1 MHVRAKVI
9 TTVAAGLLAT
19 AGMFAPTATAAAPA
33 DREAPAVKTSDVKAA
48 NTWVYTWT
56 SANIRSCASTQCSI
70 NYSVPADYQLSAICW
85 AHGQWVSQHGYS
97 HDKWV
102 LLGSG
107 SSWIWGGLLKGSQ
120 TGNVPNEC

>member
-1 MHVRAKVI
+1 MHMRAKVI
-9 TTVAAGLLAT
+9 TTIAAGLLAA
-19 AGMFAPTATAAAPA
+19 AGMSAPTAAATAPTDQEARTAKS
-33 DREAPAVKTSDVKAA
+33 DRTIA

-70 NYSVPADYQLSAICW
+70 NYSVPANYQLSAICW
-85 AHGQWVSQHGYS
+85 AHGEWVSQNGYS

-107 SSWIWGGLLKGSQ
+107 ASWIWGGLLKGSQ

>member
-1 MHVRAKVI
+1 MRMRAKVV
-9 TTVAAGLLAT
+9 TTIAAGLLAA
-19 AGMFAPTATAAAPA
+19 AGMSAPTAAAVGQDTRAPA
-33 DREAPAVKTSDVKAA
+33 SGQTVT

-70 NYSVPADYQLSAICW
+70 NYTVPANYELSAICW
-85 AHGQWVSQHGYS
+85 AHGQWVSQNGVS

-107 SSWIWGGLLKGSQ
+107 SSWIWGGLLKGNQ
-120 TGNVPNEC
+120 TGNVPNQC

>member
-1 MHVRAKVI
+1 MHMRAKVI
-9 TTVAAGLLAT
+9 TTIAAGLLAA
-19 AGMFAPTATAAAPA
+19 AGMSAPTAAAAAPA
-33 DREAPAVKTSDVKAA
+33 DREARTAASDRAIA

-85 AHGQWVSQHGYS
+85 AHGEWVSQHGYS

-107 SSWIWGGLLKGSQ
+107 ASWIWGGLLKGSQ

>member
-1 MHVRAKVI
+1 MRMRAKVI
-9 TTVAAGLLAT
+9 TTIAAGLLAA
-19 AGMFAPTATAAAPA
+19 AGLSAPTAAAAAPA
-33 DREAPAVKTSDVKAA
+33 DRESRTVTSDRAAA

-56 SANIRSCASTQCSI
+56 GANIRSCASTQCSI
-70 NYSVPADYQLSAICW
+70 NYSVPANYQLSAICW
-85 AHGQWVSQHGYS
+85 AHGEWVSQHGYS

-120 TGNVPNEC
+120 TGNVPNQC